1 MGNSLIA
8 VGANSGATRAFAAGV
23 PRWLRENRSQIEAA
37 GSYRGLIYNLIM

>member
-23 PRWLRENRSQIEAA
+23 PRGCPKNRSHIEV
-37 GSYRGLIYNLIM
+37 SRNQWGLIYNLIM